1 MGVTIRVPQET
12 HAQLRRLAASRKQ
25 PIGEVVAAAVERLE
39 EEEFWRDMET
49 AFEELRAD
57 PEAWDKYLA
66 EHREWDVTLLD
77 GLENEP
83 PYYDDEGAS

>member
-1 MGVTIRVPQET
+1 MSVTIRVPQET

-39 EEEFWRDMET
+39 EEEFWNQVT
-49 AFEELRAD
+49 ADFERLRAD
-57 PEAWDKYLA
+57 PEDWASYMK

-77 GLENEP
+77 GLE
-83 PYYDDEGAS
+83 DESWEAQ

>member
-1 MGVTIRVPQET
+1 MSVTIRVPRET
-12 HAQLRRLAASRKQ
+12 HAQLQRLSASRKQ

-39 EEEFWRDMET
+39 EEEFWRAVET
-49 AFEELRAD
+49 DFEQLRAS
-57 PEAWDKYLA
+57 PEAWAEYMS

-83 PYYDDEGAS
+83 PYYDDEGVS